1 MKYLRRS
8 LSVLLTISILLTMMI
23 TTAVQSAALDT
34 NDDYRTWSHRDSRW
48 SGTTMGS
55 GSSTL
60 GNGGAPTTAITK
72 LAIQAG
78 LRDAHDFNVGDMS
91 TLLSAN
97 NGYSGSAIVWSAP
110 TKASLNLFSS
120 YNVLKQSSD
129 STPSFNSASNYST
142 LIGYINQGYHLIIQ
156 VVNSSG
162 TSNYVAVDE
171 KLTLASGSVVYIM
184 DCLSN
189 AANNTNI
196 ALAKRYSTFTRVIGY
211 KGEASQSSTVNP
223 DYRKWELNNTNWAST
238 ALGSSTM
245 NNSNV
250 GGGDLVLASTK
261 LAIQAGLWSENT
273 QSGNNSVNRAVS
285 AIQNYTSGGVV
296 GDWGDIKTA
305 FGFQSYN
312 NALMG
317 SSENLTATMDTSLS
331 ANVTNIINYLN
342 EGYYLVIRVN
352 SSVGWVAVD
361 TDKTLSTGEIYIM
374 RSTPDASKNAEIK
387 LSDYYDKINRVAGF
401 KVEGVQVNFSG
412 KADFTAEY
420 TKEGNTSSFKSGG
433 FVPDGA
439 VVTITAE
446 PKQGY
451 TAANNWTISGGYSGT
466 STEDTFT
473 FTADRSTSATA
484 NIEYTPSPKN
494 YNITY
499 NYGTN
504 AASFTY
510 TTIPGGATTGA
521 AVNMEISPKTD
532 GSFVYELKIAVKDS
546 DNNEIP
552 VTHNGTHYSFT
563 MPASD
568 VTVTFTGEN
577 VSDWRRWARDD
588 ERWRDKAMTS
598 NGHTVQSDG
607 AVMISLAKLA
617 VQAGLHTPTTSSTQ
631 GWDVND
637 VVDALKA
644 AGKIQDSDAQLYF
657 DNTSA
662 TALGFT
668 SLNKFKDTNTNSST
682 RGDIKNG
689 YGDTIVAQL
698 KQGYHQII
706 RLHRDGSTFTTAN
719 SEWFVIDEEKTL
731 FAVGDTT
738 TDIPLSSIYIFR
750 ATADAN
756 KNANYTLQD
765 LYDAT
770 GGDSNG
776 GYRYVWRNYAF
787 LGGTTPARKINFT
800 IKTNDVE
807 NTDAHKGSVAA
818 EYIID
823 GVSTSFV
830 SGDYVPANLSF
841 EPDRT
846 KIKLKYNADPGYYAF
861 ENWTTPHT
869 SPTTTLEGTE
879 TANPKQFT
887 VAPSDFRTTSTVAN
901 ISCNITPEEYH
912 IYYEDSPV
920 NFSYSNKTSV
930 AGYNTDAVFTIN
942 PASGYTVDESS
953 IVFKDADDNVISGLT
968 AAKSNRTYTFTM
980 PAQDVYISAAAT
992 TQTYDDFRAW
1002 GVNDSR
1008 WSSKKIRTTA
1018 TAHTMGE
1025 GISNGGDA
1033 IMAFAKLIIQSGYP
1047 TQLKTDL
1054 GNVLYDAKNS
1064 ENNSTFMNALIGKA
1078 VTLYGGYNL
1087 IATTGKFN
1095 NESSSTAYMDEWGM
1109 AGVAY
1114 NLSSIGSFSKSSY
1127 NTIYSSS
1134 ATAGGSANRTGSYL
1148 FPQLLG
1154 STKSKMGASN
1164 FSLSRTVNEVDNAYT
1179 KLLLDYLEGNHNR
1192 ISTTVFPD
1200 SSADYIVNKY
1210 NYKFHIMLY
1219 VNDTIG
1225 WVAVDEAQSL
1235 NKGEIWVWASHGVAA
1250 GNGTNQSNIFKLS
1263 EVSDTFEK
1271 AAAFKF
1277 SNSYTHFGSDAA
1289 EFTTSNAVLQGSYSY
1304 LGQDYGPYSSVMY
1317 VPHGATVNV
1326 TRTGISDHYTPS
1338 ASETYGAWNSAG
1350 NTVTPVSYSKTNIV
1364 YDTDYQDAVSA
1375 RHTYDVQY
1383 VVKAVPQV
1391 HVKFVGGEH
1400 GIINATSAP
1409 ISGIVDVYQCDT
1421 VNFTV
1426 TPDANYEVD
1435 TLKIIKT
1442 DMNFGVLSP
1451 PVEEGLDTNE
1461 TSVTF
1466 DADRTGG
1473 EESWFIIQATFKGRG
1488 LRITYNYQEYDPS
1501 KSGTFEYIE
1510 GDTFDEY
1517 LTDKTYTISLDSYN
1531 ADDANAINAQV
1542 AAHAPVLQNVYF
1554 NYTLDLETISTNT
1567 EDSVHT
1573 AEVTMTP
1580 IEKPYT
1586 ISVNGKQ
1593 IDGVFHYQEEVDLQ
1607 ASDFEVDSEDVV
1619 WRSGAESGK
1628 SGSAV
1633 VCYDTIYSFRVT
1645 NDLNLTVDDNL
1656 TSRNSVDGTSAIVPG
1671 YTELKRVNNVEK
1683 CVQNFYV
1690 QDFFDKE
1697 APRVYDDSGNEIED
1711 AENITFLGAGVLFY
1725 SYDTD
1730 ANKPKKTA
1738 FDGVEPT
1745 REIVNSVLENNK
1757 NAFLTEAT
1765 GQGSSFKN
1773 SNLNY
1778 SYIKASTD
1786 NGNILRY
1793 SPVTN
1798 SYNYFFSA
1806 AVTNDRTPE
1815 EQKYVFRVYSFY
1827 VCSYTLNGNT
1837 YVTPVL
1843 SGHYAQAKVYSISE

>member
-34 NDDYRTWSHRDSRW
+34 NDDYRTWSHHDSRW
-48 SGTTMGS
+48 SGTTM

-171 KLTLASGSVVYIM
+171 KLTLTSGSVVYIM

-211 KGEASQSSTVNP
+211 KGEASQSSTVNS

-296 GDWGDIKTA
+296 GDWEDIKTA

-644 AGKIQDSDAQLYF
+644 EGKIQNSDAQLVF

-818 EYIID
+818 EYIIN
-823 GVSTSFV
+823 GESTSFV

-846 KIKLKYNADPGYYAF
+846 KIKLKYNADPGYFAF

-869 SPTTTLEGTE
+869 SPTTTLAATE
-879 TANPKQFT
+879 TANPKEFT
-887 VAPSDFRTTSTVAN
+887 VAPSDFRTSETVAN

-968 AAKSNRTYTFTM
+968 ASKSNRTYTFTM
-980 PAQDVYISAAAT
+980 PAQDVYISATAT

-1008 WSSKKIRTTA
+1008 WNTKVLRGTKK
-1018 TAHTMGE
+1018 MGDAVAD
-1025 GISNGGDA
+1025 GGDA
-1033 IMAFAKLIIQSGYP
+1033 IMAFAKLLIQSGMP
-1047 TQLKTDL
+1047 TNLKNAVGEYNAKDSNTNSVMMNSIITRAIQMVN
-1054 GNVLYDAKNS
+1054 GSYIINTNGVLNS
-1064 ENNSTFMNALIGKA
+1064 VNNSSTSNSGQWGMGYMAANLSITGTAK
-1078 VTLYGGYNL
+1078 YGGVNTSG
-1087 IATTGKFN
+1087 ATYYDPA
-1095 NESSSTAYMDEWGM
+1095 TANDTYSQSFMYPLM
-1109 AGVAY
+1109 
-1114 NLSSIGSFSKSSY
+1114 LTSGSYSVSSY
-1127 NTIYSSS
+1127 KELIKDYL
-1134 ATAGGSANRTGSYL
+1134 AGSYTVNSGIGTNI
-1148 FPQLLG
+1148 QN
-1154 STKSKMGASN
+1154 TKS
-1164 FSLSRTVNEVDNAYT
+1164 
-1179 KLLLDYLEGNHNR
+1179 
-1192 ISTTVFPD
+1192 
-1200 SSADYIVNKY
+1200 
-1210 NYKFHIMLY
+1210 YKFHIMLY

-1225 WVAVDEAQSL
+1225 WVAVDEAQTL
-1235 NKGEIWVWASHGVAA
+1235 NTGEIWVWASHGI
-1250 GNGTNQSNIFKLS
+1250 NGTNNSTSQDNIFKLS
-1263 EVSDTFEK
+1263 DVSSTFVR
-1271 AAAFKF
+1271 AAGFKF
-1277 SNSYTHFGSDAA
+1277 SNTYNLYGSDTA

-1338 ASETYGAWNSAG
+1338 DSETYGAWNSAG
-1350 NTVTPVSYSKTNIV
+1350 GTVTPVSYSKTNIV
-1364 YDTDYQDAVSA
+1364 YDTDYQGAASA

-1391 HVKFVGGEH
+1391 HVKFVGDEH

-1409 ISGIVDVYQCDT
+1409 ISGIVDVYQGDT

-1451 PVEEGLDTNE
+1451 PVEEGLDPDE

-1466 DADRTGG
+1466 DSDRTGG
-1473 EESWFIIQATFKGRG
+1473 EESWFIIQATFKGHS

-1554 NYTLDLETISTNT
+1554 NYTLDLETISSNT

-1607 ASDFEVDSEDVV
+1607 ASDFDVDSEDVV

-1745 REIVNSVLENNK
+1745 RETVNSVLENNK